1 MVKSIKNLPRD
12 FSELV
17 LPGTECH
24 CSKKAEKI
32 LKAIG
37 KTPKKVLQKLR
48 RDSLDPSRFSFD
60 HVTAEWFWN
69 NNAKHDKE
77 YVTVVDSNTVPPLAI
92 NYEEAI
98 CPFLREYLDYDA
110 FKHLDQL
117 FNEVLK
123 LIGYDV
129 HHTYHSKTFTLMRKY
144 FLSNYEETN
153 QIKIR
158 IDDVRDYLS
167 KRLKEQK
174 FKDEYER
181 TQYMIALHSDEE
193 FMSVV
198 EKAMY
203 IDGEK

>member
-1 MVKSIKNLPRD
+1 MVKSIKDLPRD

-24 CSKKAEKI
+24 CSKKVEKI

-48 RDSLDPSRFSFD
+48 GDSLEPNHVRFWGSN
-60 HVTAEWFWN
+60 V
-69 NNAKHDKE
+69 KYDKE
-77 YVTVVDSNTVPPLAI
+77 YVKVVDSDTVPSLVI
-92 NYEEAI
+92 NYEEVI
-98 CPFLREYLDYDA
+98 FPFLREYLDYDA
-110 FKHLDQL
+110 FNYLDPL
-117 FNEVLK
+117 FHEVLK

-129 HHTYHSKTFTLMRKY
+129 HHTYHSRTFTLMRKY
-144 FLSNYEETN
+144 FLSNYEEAN
-153 QIKIR
+153 RIRIR

-167 KRLKEQK
+167 ERLKEQK

-181 TQYMIALHSDEE
+181 THYMVALHGDKE

-203 IDGEK
+203 IEK